1 MPSRRDAI
9 VGLPLLLAGC
19 TGLQNGFGSDSRGD
33 QIPSVDQI
41 AGVYAVLVSEGYED
55 EPIVHYTDDR
65 IDGVA
70 ALQTLIEMGV
80 DTEPRTGGNN
90 QTTERPETVLIGH
103 DDVSQDELY
112 EVVEV
117 LYDLPHEEVRPGWG
131 VPRWYIEHPEQVL
144 RVSYILFD

>member
-9 VGLPLLLAGC
+9 VGLPLLLTGC
-19 TGLQNGFGSDSRGD
+19 TGLQNGFSSDSRGD

-103 DDVSQDELY
+103 EDISQDELY

-117 LYDLPHEEVRPGWG
+117 LYELPHEEVRPGWG